1 MREECSSGS
10 NPPPALSS
18 ALGPRS
24 SQVSKST
31 GKHSSHPWLLM
42 SFAKFL
48 HSLLQI
54 FIETD
59 YFLKIK
65 KGEKAQLPSTITFI
79 LQKLPENEG
88 EKGRDK
94 SKEREKTSKCI

>member
-1 MREECSSGS
+1 
-10 NPPPALSS
+10 
-18 ALGPRS
+18 
-24 SQVSKST
+24 
-31 GKHSSHPWLLM
+31 M

-94 SKEREKTSKCI
+94 SKEREKTSKCIWEEGDEDHFTESQAIMTLAGNMRSIC